1 MCISMCMRK
10 TETGKRDTGK
20 RQVIRTKMDSGACD
34 SVANFGVGEDYP
46 IVETKES
53 KNQVFQSA
61 TGDTMPNHGERTLLV
76 KTASGKLK
84 ALKKQICDCT
94 GPLTSIPKTCDNNH
108 FVGLGK
114 TGGFILDLRDQSI
127 EWIDRNDD
135 AYEMELEI
143 IPYDEAKPLL
153 EKAGF

>member
-1 MCISMCMRK
+1 
-10 TETGKRDTGK
+10 
-20 RQVIRTKMDSGACD
+20 
-34 SVANFGVGEDYP
+34 
-46 IVETKES
+46 
-53 KNQVFQSA
+53 
-61 TGDTMPNHGERTLLV
+61 MPNHGERTLLV
-76 KTASGKLK
+76 KTASGKMK
-84 ALKKQICDCT
+84 VLKKQICDCT

-135 AYEMELEI
+135 AFEMELEI
-143 IPYDEAKPLL
+143 VPYDEAKPLL